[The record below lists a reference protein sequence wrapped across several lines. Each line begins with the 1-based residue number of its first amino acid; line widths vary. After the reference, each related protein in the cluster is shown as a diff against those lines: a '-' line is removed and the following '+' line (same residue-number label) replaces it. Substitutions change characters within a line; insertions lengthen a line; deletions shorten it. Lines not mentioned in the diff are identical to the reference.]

1 MYFNSYFFGGF
12 QITHSTHYL
21 GFWPHL
27 PFPGS
32 FPTSLVPPMR
42 GLDACSQGGHDS
54 DVITSYPPIAT
65 SFSPVSDARSE
76 IRWEGFHPEKNAEME
91 WERDASSFLSS
102 VFRRRLAPYHLL
114 QKKALMGVV
123 GGRHQ
128 IWKEGTRSKSKLIG
142 VTLMEVRQISFQL
155 TVISRVEVKD
165 FEILRLICRKF
176 A

>member
-54 DVITSYPPIAT
+54 DVITSYPPPPIAT

-76 IRWEGFHPEKNAEME
+76 IRWEGFHPEKDAEME

-114 QKKALMGVV
+114 QKKRCWGWWE
-123 GGRHQ
+123 G
-128 IWKEGTRSKSKLIG
+128 GTRSEKRVRG
-142 VTLMEVRQISFQL
+142 VSLS
-155 TVISRVEVKD
+155 
-165 FEILRLICRKF
+165 
-176 A
+176 